1 MKTIRLMPMMS
12 VLLALALAGCST
24 DSTTSAQFAAST
36 TPSTPGLIKLA
47 QASVSGTRVVVD
59 VLLFGPEPDL
69 DLYASRF
76 GIRIADTSTVRF
88 VPQTTYVQSALVASD
103 GQTILINVAGTDPS
117 LVEVETVKQGGGAGT
132 GFTSPA
138 AVVIE
143 LTFEVT
149 GSGGSTLSFTG
160 LDGNPPQ
167 ALDSVRQP
175 LEGVR
180 FDTQGASVASVRTGG
195 GGY

>member
-1 MKTIRLMPMMS
+1 MNRIRLVLMMG
-12 VLLALALAGCST
+12 VLLGLAAGCN
-24 DSTTSAQFAAST
+24 DGSTTSAQFAASN
-36 TPSTPGLIKLA
+36 TPATPGLIKLG

-76 GIRIADTSTVRF
+76 GIRIADPSSVRF
-88 VPQTTYVQSALVASD
+88 VPQATYVQSALVASD
-103 GQTILINVAGTDPS
+103 GQTIRISVDGSDPA
-117 LVEVETVKQGGGAGT
+117 LVEVETVKQGGGAGN

-138 AVVIE
+138 AVLIE
-143 LTFEVT
+143 LTFEVL
-149 GSGGSTLSFTG
+149 GSGGSTLSFSG

-167 ALDSVRQP
+167 ALDSGRQP
-175 LEGVR
+175 LGGVR
-180 FDTQGASVASVRTGG
+180 FDTQGASVVAVTTAG

>member
-1 MKTIRLMPMMS
+1 MRTIRLMPMVG
-12 VLLALALAGCST
+12 VLLALVMAGCSN

-76 GIRIADTSTVRF
+76 GIRIADPSAIRF
-88 VPQTTYVQSALVASD
+88 IPQTTYVQSALVASD
-103 GQTILINVAGTDPS
+103 GQTIQIDVDGSDPS
-117 LVEVETVKQGGGAGT
+117 LVKVETVKQGGGAGN

-138 AVVIE
+138 VVVIE
-143 LTFEVT
+143 LTFEVM

-167 ALDSVRQP
+167 ALDAARLP
-175 LEGVR
+175 LAGVR
-180 FDTQGASVASVRTGG
+180 FDTQGASIAAVTTGG

>member
-1 MKTIRLMPMMS
+1 MKTTLAAIG
-12 VLLALALAGCST
+12 VLLSLLMAGCSN
-24 DSTTSAQFAAST
+24 DSTTSAQFGAST

-76 GIRIADTSTVRF
+76 GIRIADPSAVRF
-88 VPQTTYVQSALVASD
+88 LAQATYSQSALVASE
-103 GQTILINVAGTDPS
+103 GQTIRIDVNGSDPS
-117 LVEVETVKQGGGAGT
+117 LVEIETVKQGGGAGN
-132 GFTSPA
+132 GFASPA

-143 LTFEVT
+143 LTFEVL
-149 GSGGSTLSFTG
+149 GEGGSTLSFSG

-167 ALDSVRQP
+167 ALDSAREP
-175 LEGVR
+175 LAGVR
-180 FDTQGASVASVRTGG
+180 FDTQAASIAGIRTGG